1 MQIQSSQNSSRTQF
15 VGAGFVGYLRNLK
28 WVPIPLGVGFAYIS
42 YQQYGHI
49 KKREQRK
56 ILGAKSIE
64 DTLAKDWQ
72 VGIPVNFRLS
82 SEKGVPPLRRYRSNL
97 ESLKLPLPATWALL
111 KLLCVDFT
119 PKNAPLSPTD
129 PGFACAGYYNS
140 DEAQF
145 KQWNKGVLGLFF
157 GVQTSQSLVWSL
169 WEVLDHLVPPK
180 LCTQATHIQIGIDVV
195 DWKLA

>member
-1 MQIQSSQNSSRTQF
+1 MLSTCTATGSQNSSRTQF

-42 YQQYGHI
+42 YQQYRHI

-82 SEKGVPPLRRYRSNL
+82 SEKGGIYHFHFLGTFYLFNNFCDSKV
-97 ESLKLPLPATWALL
+97 SLVA
-111 KLLCVDFT
+111 FH
-119 PKNAPLSPTD
+119 LSPS
-129 PGFACAGYYNS
+129 GCSFR
-140 DEAQF
+140 
-145 KQWNKGVLGLFF
+145 
-157 GVQTSQSLVWSL
+157 
-169 WEVLDHLVPPK
+169 EVLK
-180 LCTQATHIQIGIDVV
+180 TQHNSFSSY
-195 DWKLA
+195 LSY